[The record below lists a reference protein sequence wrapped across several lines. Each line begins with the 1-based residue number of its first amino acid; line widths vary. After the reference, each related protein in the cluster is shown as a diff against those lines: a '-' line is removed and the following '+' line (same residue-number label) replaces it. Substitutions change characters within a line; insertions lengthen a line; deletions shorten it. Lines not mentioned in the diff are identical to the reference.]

1 MAKAADT
8 IDNYLKLQEKI
19 RGGNLSPIYLLHG
32 TEPFFIDSLSDLI
45 QNTALPEAERSFN
58 QSVIYG
64 KELKIN
70 DLMGMA
76 RRYPMMSK
84 YQVIILKEAQD
95 LKEWDKFEAY
105 ANQPLDS
112 TILVI
117 NFRNAKFDMRLKTG
131 KALSKYEV
139 FLSEP
144 LRDYQL
150 KLWIPQ
156 FVKNRGRTIDAPAVE
171 RLIDLLGTELG
182 VIHNEIEKLLLT
194 VKEDFI
200 KVAHVDTNV
209 GMNRTYNVFELQNA
223 LGYKNFNKAI
233 QIAHHMAANIERG
246 ELLMMTPVLFKFFS
260 KVLQVHSAGTGSEYE
275 LASALGVN
283 AFFVKDYT
291 AAARNYRPVDLE
303 RVINHIKLLDLR
315 LKGIHR
321 GSAEDGDLLI
331 ETIVNILKN

>member
-1 MAKAADT
+1 
-8 IDNYLKLQEKI
+8 
-19 RGGNLSPIYLLHG
+19 
-32 TEPFFIDSLSDLI
+32 
-45 QNTALPEAERSFN
+45 
-58 QSVIYG
+58 
-64 KELKIN
+64 
-70 DLMGMA
+70 MGMA